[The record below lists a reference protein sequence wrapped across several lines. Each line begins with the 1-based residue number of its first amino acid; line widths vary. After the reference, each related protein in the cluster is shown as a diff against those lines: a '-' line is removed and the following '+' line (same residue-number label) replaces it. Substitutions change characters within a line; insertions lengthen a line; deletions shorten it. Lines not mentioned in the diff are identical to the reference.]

1 MAFFSPFRQS
11 YADDPYP
18 ALHRLRREE
27 PVHWSAELGAWVLTR
42 YEDCLA
48 VLTDDESFSSDPANA
63 GGEFGAALAQRRLTV
78 PLGQSP
84 VMGNSDPPVH
94 SALRAIVNRGFT
106 PRIVQ
111 GMRASIETACA
122 ELLEGVSGAEP
133 FEVIGGLAEPLAVS
147 SVLKHLGVPQE
158 GWAPFRACSL
168 AIMRARAEGGSQPG
182 VLEAAADARGQV
194 LDYLAHVAEQRPA
207 DEPADILGV
216 LLDAC
221 DEEAIDPDEMLM
233 MLIHI
238 SLAGNA
244 PTAMAIGNAA
254 WVLAQHPDS
263 QRVLI
268 AHPDLVPAAVEEVL
282 RFESSTHFVV
292 RFAVRDTRIGAR
304 TIRAGQQVHAMV
316 AAANRDPERFPDPD
330 QFDIH
335 RNENRHLSFGFGIHY
350 CLGAPL
356 ARQELE
362 IAVRSLLDRFGLFQQ
377 LDFARGGSYQV
388 RGPQR
393 LTISR

>member
-1 MAFFSPFRQS
+1 
-11 YADDPYP
+11 
-18 ALHRLRREE
+18 
-27 PVHWSAELGAWVLTR
+27 
-42 YEDCLA
+42 
-48 VLTDDESFSSDPANA
+48 
-63 GGEFGAALAQRRLTV
+63 
-78 PLGQSP
+78 
-84 VMGNSDPPVH
+84 
-94 SALRAIVNRGFT
+94 
-106 PRIVQ
+106 
-111 GMRASIETACA
+111 
-122 ELLEGVSGAEP
+122 
-133 FEVIGGLAEPLAVS
+133 
-147 SVLKHLGVPQE
+147 
-158 GWAPFRACSL
+158 
-168 AIMRARAEGGSQPG
+168 
-182 VLEAAADARGQV
+182 
-194 LDYLAHVAEQRPA
+194 
-207 DEPADILGV
+207 
-216 LLDAC
+216 
-221 DEEAIDPDEMLM
+221 
-233 MLIHI
+233 
-238 SLAGNA
+238 
-244 PTAMAIGNAA
+244 
-254 WVLAQHPDS
+254 
-263 QRVLI
+263 
-268 AHPDLVPAAVEEVL
+268 VL